1 MDPNETLKG
10 IRRIVAKGM
19 DGDINLSEYDDLIT
33 LFDSLDGWLARG
45 GFLPE
50 PWSLAAP
57 GNA

>member
-1 MDPNETLKG
+1 MGEY
-10 IRRIVAKGM
+10 
-19 DGDINLSEYDDLIT
+19 GDINLSEYDDLIT